1 MSIESML
8 GVPQAYANWQKK
20 SVQGLS
26 LSMIGMWFLGD
37 FALISTT
44 EFISMKIIV
53 VGVVAVSKH

>member
-37 FALISTT
+37 FAKTIY
-44 EFISMKIIV
+44 FIIEVHLK
-53 VGVVAVSKH
+53 